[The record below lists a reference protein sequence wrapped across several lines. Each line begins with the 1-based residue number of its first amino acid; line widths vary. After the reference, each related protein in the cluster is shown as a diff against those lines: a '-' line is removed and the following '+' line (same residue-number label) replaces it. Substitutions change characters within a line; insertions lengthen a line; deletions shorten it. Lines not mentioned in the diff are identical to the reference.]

1 MKSKASGFYADS
13 LEMLLDT
20 MCNVLGA
27 IVFITLAL
35 AALAPSS
42 HAPAPEELQRQATEL
57 TNTLAAV
64 TASNALIQAELEQT
78 LLRLQEPRQQFQ
90 TNRMHLPNVS
100 RTTRQPWPVI
110 VRYGRVFP
118 LYLFSSTARDGK
130 AQNAQTIEWQR
141 VAGKGLFVEP
151 RWGQGDDPESGV
163 EQIVRTFR
171 SYSKTNYYFVFSVY
185 EDSFAAFNRAK
196 ETAASL
202 GFQYGWD
209 PVAQNTKLQ
218 LGSHSESIPPQN

>member
-1 MKSKASGFYADS
+1 MKNKASGFYADS

-42 HAPAPEELQRQATEL
+42 HAPAPEELQRQAAEL

-64 TASNALIQAELEQT
+64 TASNAVVQAELEQT

-130 AQNAQTIEWQR
+130 AQNAQT
-141 VAGKGLFVEP
+141 VEP

-218 LGSHSESIPPQN
+218 LGSQGKSIPPQN

>member
-1 MKSKASGFYADS
+1 MKNKASGFYADS

-64 TASNALIQAELEQT
+64 TASNAVVQAELEQT
-78 LLRLQEPRQQFQ
+78 LLRLQEPRQQFH

-100 RTTRQPWPVI
+100 RTTREPWPVI
-110 VRYGRVFP
+110 VRYGRIFP
-118 LYLFSSTARDGK
+118 LYLLSSTARDGK
-130 AQNAQTIEWQR
+130 AQNAQTEWQR

-163 EQIVRTFR
+163 EQMVGTFR
-171 SYSKTNYYFVFSVY
+171 SHAKTNYYFAFSVY

-218 LGSHSESIPPQN
+218 LGSQGKSIPPQN